1 MSYESR
7 GPVAVLK
14 TPKPAILFIAAALNV
29 RDRLTDNPHVPSP
42 SPTLDVFNTNIKSL
56 QDAQSKVRAG
66 GLGAAKVRDA
76 WAKKV
81 KKDLRKLLE
90 CVQIAADAQP
100 NPEEAAAVILSAGM
114 SVRGKSTRVKAPFAV
129 KQLPVSGSVQLDA
142 RALARRAVYFW
153 EISVDQTTWTEAGKT
168 MRGKLV
174 VTGLTPGRTYY
185 FRFRALLSDGM
196 TDVSQVVSLIVV

>member
-14 TPKPAILFIAAALNV
+14 IPRSAILFIAAALKI
-29 RDRLTDNPHVPSP
+29 RDRLKDNPHVPSP
-42 SPTLDVFNTNIKSL
+42 SPTLDVFEANIKAL
-56 QDAQSKVRAG
+56 QDAQSKAQAAE
-66 GLGAAKVRDA
+66 LGAAKVRDA
-76 WAKKV
+76 RAKKV
-81 KKDLRKLLE
+81 KKDLIKLLE

-100 NPEEAAAVILSAGM
+100 NADEAAAVILSAGM

-196 TDVSQVVSLIVV
+196 IEVSQVVSLIVV

>member
-14 TPKPAILFIAAALNV
+14 IPRSVILFIAAALNV

-42 SPTLDVFNTNIKSL
+42 SPTLDVFNANIKSL
-56 QDAQSKVRAG
+56 QDAQSKAQAG
-66 GLGAAKVRDA
+66 ELGAAKVRDA
-76 WAKKV
+76 RAKKV
-81 KKDLRKLLE
+81 KKDLIKLLD
-90 CVQIAADAQP
+90 CVQTAADAQP

-114 SVRGKSTRVKAPFAV
+114 SVRGKSTRAKAPFAV

-142 RALARRAVYFW
+142 RAIAKKAVYFW
-153 EISVDQTTWTEAGKT
+153 ELSVDQTTWTEIDKT
-168 MRGKLV
+168 MRARLV

-185 FRFRALLSDGM
+185 FRFRALLSGGM
-196 TDVSQVVSLIVV
+196 SDVSQVVSLIVV